1 MRLHLVRHL
10 APLVAQGTCYGR
22 TDLAVDAA
30 AQARAVPALRA
41 RLPAGVP
48 VFSSPLVRCASLALA
63 LALAREADVRIDAR
77 LLELDFGNWEMRSWD
92 QIARLDIDAWAA
104 DVATYRPGG
113 GESVTEMA
121 LRIDAFYTALMGET
135 WPEVVI
141 VCHAGAMRLL
151 SARQAG
157 LSPAE
162 MAREAAQQPH
172 AIGYGEIIVL
182 DCV

>member
-1 MRLHLVRHL
+1 MRLHLIRHL
-10 APLVAQGTCYGR
+10 APLVAAGTCYGR
-22 TDLAVDAA
+22 TDLAVDAT

-48 VFSSPLVRCASLALA
+48 VFSSPLVRCAWLA

-77 LLELDFGNWEMRSWD
+77 LLELDFGKWEMRSWD
-92 QIARLDIDAWAA
+92 QIARVEIEAWAA
-104 DVATYRPGG
+104 DVAAYRPGG

-121 LRIDAFYTALMGET
+121 LRIDAFYAALMREH
-135 WPEVVI
+135 WADVVI

>member
-10 APLVAQGTCYGR
+10 APIVAAGTCYGR

-30 AQARAVPALRA
+30 VQARALPALRA

-63 LALAREADVRIDAR
+63 LAADVRFDAR
-77 LLELDFGNWEMRSWD
+77 LVELDFGNWEMRSWD
-92 QIARLDIDAWAA
+92 QIARGDIDAWAA
-104 DVATYRPGG
+104 DVGTYRPGG
-113 GESVTEMA
+113 GESVNDMA
-121 LRIDAFYTALMGET
+121 LRIDAFYTSLMRET
-135 WPEVVI
+135 WSEVVI

-151 SARQAG
+151 SARQAR
-157 LSPAE
+157 LSPPD
-162 MAREAAQQPH
+162 MARKAAQQPH
-172 AIGYGEIIVL
+172 AIGYGEIMVL